1 MNTQNI
7 LITGGSGFIGTNA
20 VEWFSS
26 NKYNVLN
33 IDIAPPKRKPHLQY
47 WQAVDIR
54 DKKQLTRAIND
65 FAPVFVLHLA
75 ARTDLRGKTIDE
87 YSSNTLGVKC
97 VIEVLNDVPSIKRVV
112 FTSSMYVCYPGYQP
126 RNETDYSPHTLYGK
140 SKVEGE
146 NIVRN
151 IHHNYEW
158 LIIRPTSIWGPW
170 FGEPYDQFF
179 KIVIGKKYF
188 HLGNRIST
196 KTYGYIDNSI
206 FQIQQLLGAD
216 QNLVNGKTFFIGDYV
231 PYNVQEW
238 ADEIAAECHYKIK
251 TAPYVLFKIMAVFG
265 DILKMMGIKFPMT
278 SFRLHN
284 MTTDNIQNLES
295 TKLIIPDL
303 PVQRIDGVSATIKWL
318 NNTLK

>member
-1 MNTQNI
+1 
-7 LITGGSGFIGTNA
+7 
-20 VEWFSS
+20 
-26 NKYNVLN
+26 
-33 IDIAPPKRKPHLQY
+33 
-47 WQAVDIR
+47 
-54 DKKQLTRAIND
+54 
-65 FAPVFVLHLA
+65 
-75 ARTDLRGKTIDE
+75 
-87 YSSNTLGVKC
+87 
-97 VIEVLNDVPSIKRVV
+97 
-112 FTSSMYVCYPGYQP
+112 
-126 RNETDYSPHTLYGK
+126 LYGK